1 MDAAA
6 NIDPCHEMLG
16 EDDVGDDD
24 VMCPVRSIMSGFIAN
39 FKLAQ
44 TAGLGLAR
52 YNLQGCANHKVI
64 LQ

>member
-6 NIDPCHEMLG
+6 NIDPCHEIIGGVMLG

-44 TAGLGLAR
+44 TAGAG
-52 YNLQGCANHKVI
+52 KI
-64 LQ
+64 